1 MVLLRVA
8 VLGLA
13 SGTKELLPVYR
24 EHCGPQEGISAENCA
39 LTLSNMMQ
47 QLDLMCFDYFA
58 PNLSTGC
65 CRLAVR

>member
-13 SGTKELLPVYR
+13 SGTKELLPVYK
-24 EHCGPQEGISAENCA
+24 EHCGPQEGINAENCA

-47 QLDLMCFDYFA
+47 QLDLMCFDYFT